1 MKNLT
6 DLFCKYEDQDIYVIT
21 GGPSLNY
28 IDKSFFEGKVVI
40 GVNDIFR
47 YFRCDYV
54 VVKDC
59 MEEPRFPRL
68 TEELKEKDIPLIYSE
83 YHKGHRSEGLN
94 EIDNPNSYMFK
105 HNPREEGR
113 DFIDEISELE
123 GDEILVSRSTITS
136 AIHLSAY
143 MGAKNIILCGH
154 DGGEIDGEQY
164 YKGYVKEDWKSA
176 SNWSGLKDFL
186 VKAEQET
193 MILKEVLKNQG
204 IVVCSLN
211 PFINLRLEGNKF
223 DTYTISEYKV

>member
-59 MEEPRFPRL
+59 MEEPRFTRL

-123 GDEILVSRSTITS
+123 GDEILVVNFKEVVDDHHRFKLDSPELHNLGDPLNKSLKDRIKE
-136 AIHLSAY
+136 L
-143 MGAKNIILCGH
+143 NEE
-154 DGGEIDGEQY
+154 DDGE
-164 YKGYVKEDWKSA
+164 GD
-176 SNWSGLKDFL
+176 
-186 VKAEQET
+186 
-193 MILKEVLKNQG
+193 
-204 IVVCSLN
+204 IVVR
-211 PFINLRLEGNKF
+211 I
-223 DTYTISEYKV
+223 

>member
-1 MKNLT
+1 MVKMVGSFEVK
-6 DLFCKYEDQDIYVIT
+6 DWDHWK
-21 GGPSLNY
+21 
-28 IDKSFFEGKVVI
+28 KSFDAHK
-40 GVNDIFR
+40 
-47 YFRCDYV
+47 
-54 VVKDC
+54 
-59 MEEPRFPRL
+59 EPREAAGIK
-68 TEELKEKDIPLIYSE
+68 TVYV
-83 YHKGHRSEGLN
+83 GN

-136 AIHLSAY
+136 AIHLAAY